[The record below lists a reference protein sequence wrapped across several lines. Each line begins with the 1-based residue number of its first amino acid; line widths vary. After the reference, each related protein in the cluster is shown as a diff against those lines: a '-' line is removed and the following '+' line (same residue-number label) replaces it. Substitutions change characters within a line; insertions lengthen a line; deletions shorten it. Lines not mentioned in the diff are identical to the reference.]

1 MLSQFLQ
8 ALLGTLPVC
17 LLAMGLYEQ
26 LNVRSGLTSPP
37 TRRWLRFSLG
47 IGIAVALIFACLRT
61 LAIVDR
67 RTAYNFPLLCA
78 AVIVDIAVI
87 AVAVAAQPLRK
98 AWYRAVEGID
108 SVGTVSS
115 DANSSDISAVDNT
128 TIADETGAKADGGL
142 SKTQS
147 HKQSVALQQKRMAV
161 AQSIA
166 GVGVSLTAMY
176 ALPDVVL
183 QLTNFVE
190 PGDSP
195 FTSQMLVRFIG
206 FTAGIAL
213 SVLIALL
220 LRKTLCIVPDLR
232 EGNQTSTL
240 LKHTTLTSS
249 ETAFSVSVG
258 IVALLT
264 FAYHAAEFVALLIN
278 MRFIT
283 LSGLAFRMLILVRN
297 HTLTIVILCLVAFAL
312 PAIVSFIIGLKLPTN
327 IPNTAIA
334 RSYKARKHQA
344 KVSAVWALLIIVATS
359 VTLVWGTKHVNM
371 VPELTPPESYTLNNN
386 VATITFD
393 QVKDGHLHRFEY
405 KAADGTVMRFIII
418 QKNGGAY
425 GVGLDACETCGDA
438 GYYEKDG
445 KIICKRCDVAINLAT
460 IGFKGG
466 CNPIPLPFTVANG
479 TISIQTAD
487 LDALSSHFK

>member
-8 ALLGTLPVC
+8 ALLGTLPLC

-87 AVAVAAQPLRK
+87 AVAIMAQSLRK
-98 AWYRAVEGID
+98 AWYRAIEG
-108 SVGTVSS
+108 SS
-115 DANSSDISAVDNT
+115 A
-128 TIADETGAKADGGL
+128 IADETDTKTDVGVRKA
-142 SKTQS
+142 QS

-297 HTLTIVILCLVAFAL
+297 HTLSIVILCLVVFAL
-312 PAIVSFIIGLKLPTN
+312 PAIASFIIGLKLPTN
-327 IPNTAIA
+327 IANTAIA
-334 RSYKARKHQA
+334 RSYKSRKHQA

-359 VTLVWGTKHVNM
+359 ITLIWGTKHVNM